1 MAGRSKRLAKPR
13 SPQFADCVFVN
24 CPFDAEYWPIFEA
37 IVFCIL
43 DCGFTPRSA
52 LEFTDSGEVR
62 VHRLR
67 DLIRSSK
74 YAVHDLSR
82 VELSDSSGMPRF
94 NMPFELGLDLG
105 ARWFGPR
112 RLQSKRC
119 LVLEGRQYAGHKA
132 LSDIAGQDLSHHGN
146 SPTNAIKSV
155 RDWLQGASDR
165 KTLPGPA
172 MINARF
178 AAFSAAL
185 PELATTAGLDRHR
198 LSFID
203 YVNLTE
209 GWLRFGV

>member
-1 MAGRSKRLAKPR
+1 MAARRKPRPGSR

-37 IVFCIL
+37 ILFSIL

-62 VHRLR
+62 VHHLR

-74 YAVHDLSR
+74 YAIHDLSR

-105 ARWFGPR
+105 ARWFGAR

-119 LVLEGRQYAGHKA
+119 LVLEGKQYAGQKA
-132 LSDIAGQDLSHHGN
+132 LSDIAGQDIAHHAN
-146 SPTNAIKSV
+146 SPTAAIKAV
-155 RDWLQGASDR
+155 RDWLQGASER
-165 KTLPGPA
+165 KSLPGPA
-172 MINARF
+172 AINARF

-185 PELATTAGLDRHR
+185 PELATVAGLDRHQ

-203 YVNLTE
+203 YINLAE
-209 GWLRFGV
+209 GWLRFAA

>member
-1 MAGRSKRLAKPR
+1 MAGRSKRRATSR
-13 SPQFADCVFVN
+13 SPQFADCVFIN

-37 IVFCIL
+37 IVFCVL

-52 LEFTDSGEVR
+52 LEFTDSGVVR
-62 VHRLR
+62 IHRLR

-74 YAVHDLSR
+74 YAIHDLSR
-82 VELSDSSGMPRF
+82 VELSASSGMPRF

-105 ARWFGPR
+105 ARWFAPR

-132 LSDIAGQDLSHHGN
+132 LSDIAGQELSHHGN
-146 SPTNAIKSV
+146 SPTDAIKSV
-155 RDWLQGASDR
+155 RDRLQGASDR

-172 MINARF
+172 AINARF
-178 AAFSAAL
+178 ASFSGAM
-185 PELATTAGLDRHR
+185 PELVTKAGLDRHR

-203 YVNLTE
+203 YVNLAE
-209 GWLRFGV
+209 GWLRFAL

>member
-1 MAGRSKRLAKPR
+1 MAGRTKKPVRAR
-13 SPQFADCVFVN
+13 SPHFADCVFVN
-24 CPFDAEYWPIFEA
+24 CPFDVEYWHVFEA

-67 DLIRSSK
+67 ELIRSSK

-82 VELSDSSGMPRF
+82 VELSGSSGLPRF

-105 ARWFGPR
+105 ARWFGAR

-119 LVLEGRQYAGHKA
+119 LVLEGRQYAGQKA
-132 LSDIAGQDLSHHGN
+132 LSDIAGQEIAHHAN
-146 SPTNAIKSV
+146 SPTNAIKAV

-172 MINARF
+172 AINARF
-178 AAFSAAL
+178 ASFSAAL
-185 PELATTAGLDRHR
+185 PELATAAGLDRHQ

-203 YVNLTE
+203 YVNLAE